1 MYHHIL
7 VPLDATDL
15 SIQVVGGAVALAWL
29 LGARITFFH
38 VVEQTGDSLTSD
50 LELLRVTSPEVHD
63 YARSGRALRAAQG
76 RAGARAYGVPCDARW
91 TRGKRPA
98 PAIVEAA
105 RTLGCDLI
113 YMASHGHGG
122 KLGMALAS
130 DTLSVVLSAS
140 LPVLVA
146 TATEP
151 APPERAIAVIR
162 DEHRAI
168 AAVIHA
174 ATPCWDRAPAGDVHR
189 GSLHAGHTYLRGFPL
204 TQHHPKEERYLFPSL
219 RARTH
224 VVDAELDELECQ
236 HVRDAALLD
245 EPAASPTR
253 WRRPRGPAH
262 RTHGRTRQGHGSCA
276 ELHWEH
282 MGREEA
288 VILPAAQQHLQAEDW
303 TALNAAFAEAGEMPN
318 GALTGLDY
326 RHLLS
331 RIVKGLAPPPRT
343 GAGGTRLPGPAAGEP
358 RRTGIPARAR
368 SPRGPSI
375 AWRRRD

>member
-15 SIQVVGGAVALAWL
+15 SIQVVGGAVALARP

-63 YARSGRALRAAQG
+63 YARSGRARELLAKAE
-76 RAGARAYGVPCDARW
+76 AGARAYGVPCDARW

-174 ATPCWDRAPAGDVHR
+174 ATRMLDTTREAGAAVDADSMTAVV
-189 GSLHAGHTYLRGFPL
+189 AYLRGFPL

-224 VVDAELDELECQ
+224 AVDAELDELERQ
-236 HVRDAALLD
+236 HLRDAVLLEELGRLTQALG
-245 EPAASPTR
+245 AADGA
-253 WRRPRGPAH
+253 RRIELTGDLAKAM
-262 RTHGRTRQGHGSCA
+262 GQYA

-282 MGREEA
+282 MGREET
-288 VILPAAQQHLQAEDW
+288 VILPAAQQHLQAQDW
-303 TALNAAFAEAGEMPN
+303 VALNAAFSEAGAMPE
-318 GALTGLDY
+318 GELSGLDY
-326 RHLLS
+326 HHLLA
-331 RIVKGLAPPPRT
+331 RIV
-343 GAGGTRLPGPAAGEP
+343 
-358 RRTGIPARAR
+358 
-368 SPRGPSI
+368 
-375 AWRRRD
+375 

>member
-15 SIQVVGGAVALAWL
+15 SIQVVGGAVALARP

-63 YARSGRALRAAQG
+63 YARSGRARELLAKAE
-76 RAGARAYGVPCDARW
+76 AGARAYGVPCDARW

-130 DTLSVVLSAS
+130 DTLSVVLSAA

-174 ATPCWDRAPAGDVHR
+174 ATRMLGTAGQ
-189 GSLHAGHTYLRGFPL
+189 AGEAIEAASMQAVLAYLRGFPL

-224 VVDAELDELECQ
+224 VVDAELDELERQ
-236 HVRDAALLD
+236 HVRDATMLD
-245 EPAASPTR
+245 ELGRLTDDLASAAGS
-253 WRRPRGPAH
+253 RRIELTAQLGEAM
-262 RTHGRTRQGHGSCA
+262 GRYA

-303 TALNAAFAEAGEMPN
+303 AALNAAFAEAGAMPN

-331 RIVKGLAPPPRT
+331 RIV
-343 GAGGTRLPGPAAGEP
+343 
-358 RRTGIPARAR
+358 
-368 SPRGPSI
+368 
-375 AWRRRD
+375 